1 LNLREHTSKGALNF
15 QLRRGQSARDILA
28 ALASVRPG
36 HRNYWIWFP
45 PMTAL
50 FTLMPEAVGTI
61 AADSKQAILEQLAD
75 RFARVYGLDQVM
87 VLERIEE
94 REKLGSTG
102 FGRGVAIPHARIP
115 ELGRPVA
122 AFFRL
127 EAPVAF
133 DAADAMPVDLVFG
146 LLSPEAAGAAHL
158 HALAAISRM
167 MRDEAMHA
175 ALGEAPGAE
184 ALYALLANGIDRD
197 AA

>member
-1 LNLREHTSKGALNF
+1 
-15 QLRRGQSARDILA
+15 
-28 ALASVRPG
+28 
-36 HRNYWIWFP
+36 
-45 PMTAL
+45 MTAL

-61 AADSKQAILEQLAD
+61 AADSKQAILEQLAK
-75 RFARVYGLDQVM
+75 RFADVYNLDPVL
-87 VLERIEE
+87 VLERVEE

-115 ELGRPVA
+115 DLGRPVA
-122 AFFRL
+122 VFFRL

-133 DAADAMPVDLVFG
+133 DAADGMPVDMIFG

-167 MRDEAMHA
+167 MRDEATHA
-175 ALGEAPGAE
+175 ALAEAPGAE